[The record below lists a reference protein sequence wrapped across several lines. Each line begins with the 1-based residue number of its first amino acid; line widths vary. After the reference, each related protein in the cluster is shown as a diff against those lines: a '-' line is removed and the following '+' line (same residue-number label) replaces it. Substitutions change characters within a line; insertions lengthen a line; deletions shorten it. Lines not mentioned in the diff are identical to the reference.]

1 MIRTLLTFLLCLPAL
16 AYAAFSLDNNTDAL
30 QEPDFLPVD
39 EAYIFTSSVEGN
51 DLVLHWKIADGY
63 YLYQNRMKVT
73 TQNSSVSIGEF
84 DYLHEGKEKD
94 DQYFGLVK
102 VFYHEAEFR
111 VPVNSAAGQEVEF
124 TVGYQ
129 GCADA
134 GLCYP
139 PQKRPAL
146 FIAPES
152 SEVTGASNSNNNQ
165 QTSNNSKDTPVS
177 GDNSLTQAGFFLA
190 IISAFAGGLILN
202 LMPCVF
208 PVLSLKAFKLAKASG
223 IARKEHKL
231 QSLAYTAGVVSLF
244 LTIATALIVLR
255 AGGESIGWGFQL
267 QSPWFVGLMV
277 YVLFLL
283 GLSLSG
289 FIEIGTSLMGA
300 GESLATKGGK
310 RGAFFTGAL
319 AVLVASPCTA
329 PFMGTAMGYAITQPP
344 AISLLIFTS
353 LGLGMASPFLAI
365 AFIPALAQALP
376 KPGAWMDTFKQILA
390 FPLYFSALWLLWVLG
405 RQTGINGMTW
415 VLAGL
420 IALTF
425 AAWIHRRARMLS
437 GPAIWFERL
446 FAISAAVFALWILS
460 TTATPEKTE
469 QVAAFHQDAIEQYRS
484 EGKTVFVNVT
494 ADWCVSCLVNENA
507 VLSQSPVAET
517 LESEEVAYI
526 KGDWTNSDP
535 MITDYLASFG
545 RNGVP
550 LYVVYRSGQDP
561 IVLPQILTANAV
573 MDALTGLN

>member
-1 MIRTLLTFLLCLPAL
+1 MMLRTLFALLLCLPAL
-16 AYAAFSLDNNTDAL
+16 VYAEFNLGESSDAL

-39 EAYIFTSSVEGN
+39 EAYVFTSSVEGN

-73 TQNSSVSIGEF
+73 PATSDASVGEF
-84 DYLHEGKEKD
+84 QYAQEGKEKD
-94 DQYFGLVK
+94 DPYFGLVK

-111 VPVNSAAGQEVEF
+111 VPVSAASGQEVEF

-146 FIAPES
+146 FIAPDATTNGIS
-152 SEVTGASNSNNNQ
+152 STGSDTTPQNGGSG
-165 QTSNNSKDTPVS
+165 SKAFTTEAT
-177 GDNSLTQAGFFLA
+177 SLTGLFLA

-223 IARKEHKL
+223 IERREHKF
-231 QSLAYTAGVVSLF
+231 QALAYTAGVVALF
-244 LTIATALIVLR
+244 LSIATALIVLR
-255 AGGESIGWGFQL
+255 AGGESVGWGFQL

-277 YVLFLL
+277 YILFLL

-289 FIEIGTSLMGA
+289 FIEFGTSLMGA
-300 GESLATKGGK
+300 GESLTTKGGK

-344 AISLLIFTS
+344 AVSLTIFAS

-365 AFIPALAQALP
+365 AYIPTLAKALP

-390 FPLYFSALWLLWVLG
+390 FPLYLSALWLLWVLG
-405 RQTGINGMTW
+405 RQTGVNGMTW

-425 AAWIHRRARMLS
+425 AAWIHRRARSLS
-437 GPAIWFERL
+437 GAAKWFERAFAASAGV
-446 FAISAAVFALWILS
+446 FAIWVL
-460 TTATPEKTE
+460 TTTTTPQRIE
-469 QVAAFHQDAIEQYRS
+469 QAAAFQQDAIEQYRN

-507 VLSQSPVAET
+507 VLSQSPVAEV
-517 LESEEVAYI
+517 LASEEVAYI

-535 MITDYLASFG
+535 LITDYLASFG

-561 IVLPQILTANAV
+561 IVLPQILTTSTV
-573 MDALTGLN
+573 MDALSSIN